1 MRERACR
8 DQEVSHRFQ
17 VKWLKVV
24 HMPFMI
30 FDQEGFY
37 TLTGNS
43 FNRP

>member
-17 VKWLKVV
+17 VKWLKVI

-37 TLTGNS
+37 YYVYDL
-43 FNRP
+43 FNRS

>member
-8 DQEVSHRFQ
+8 DQEYSHRFQ

-30 FDQEGFY
+30 FDQEGLAFGFD
-37 TLTGNS
+37 LL
-43 FNRP
+43 NRS